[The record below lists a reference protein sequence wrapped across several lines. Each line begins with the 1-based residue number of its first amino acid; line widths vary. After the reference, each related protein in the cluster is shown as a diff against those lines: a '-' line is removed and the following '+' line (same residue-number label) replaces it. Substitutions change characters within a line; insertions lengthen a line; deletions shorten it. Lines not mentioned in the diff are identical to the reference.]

1 MQISVTFRN
10 VDPADNLKAYVKTK
24 LDRFDR
30 FFNNPAEAN
39 VVLTVDKFRQS
50 AEINLTGDRLHLIA
64 KEETTDMYLA
74 IDTACD
80 KLDAQ
85 LKKNKQ
91 KISDKRAGGKNRAA
105 TVAQAMEDME
115 EAEEEEEET
124 EQRFSIETIEYK
136 PMDVE
141 EAIMQIDMASKRP
154 FMVFTDAR
162 TGKVNVLYKEN
173 SDQLVLIQPQ

>member
-10 VDPADNLKAYVKTK
+10 VDPVDNLKAYVKTK

-39 VVLTVDKFRQS
+39 VVLTVDKFRQI
-50 AEINLTGDRLHLIA
+50 AEINMIGDRLHLIA

-74 IDTACD
+74 VDAACD

-85 LKKNKQ
+85 LKKNKA
-91 KISDKRAGGKNRAA
+91 KRSDQRIGGKHRADA
-105 TVAQAMEDME
+105 VTQALEEME
-115 EAEEEEEET
+115 EAEEEDEPEP
-124 EQRFSIETIEYK
+124 RFAIETIEYK

-141 EAIMQIDMASKRP
+141 EAIMQIDMLAERP

-162 TGKVNVLYKEN
+162 TGKVNILYKEN
-173 SDQLVLIQPQ
+173 SGDLTLIQPQ

>member
-10 VDPADNLKAYVKTK
+10 VEPADNLKAYVKTK

-39 VVLTVDKFRQS
+39 VVLTVDKFRQI
-50 AEINLTGDRLHLIA
+50 AEINLIGDRLHLIA
-64 KEETTDMYLA
+64 KEETTDMYSA

-85 LKKNKQ
+85 LKKSKQ
-91 KISDKRAGGKNRAA
+91 KINDKRAGGKHRAEA
-105 TVAQAMEDME
+105 VTQALEEME
-115 EAEEEEEET
+115 EAEDEDEPEPK
-124 EQRFSIETIEYK
+124 FSIETIEYK

-141 EAIMQIDMASKRP
+141 EAIMQFEEDPHP

-162 TGKVNVLYKEN
+162 TGRVNVLHKK
-173 SDQLVLIQPQ
+173 SSGDLVLIQPQ

>member
-10 VDPADNLKAYVKTK
+10 VDPADNLKVYIKTK

-30 FFNNPAEAN
+30 FFNNPAEAS
-39 VVLTVDKFRQS
+39 VVLTVDKFRQI
-50 AEINLTGDRLHLIA
+50 AEINLIGDRLHLIT

-91 KISDKRAGGKNRAA
+91 KISDKRAGGKNRAEA
-105 TVAQAMEDME
+105 VAQALEEME
-115 EAEEEEEET
+115 ESDDDEET
-124 EQRFSIETIEYK
+124 EPRFSIETIEYK

-141 EAIMQIDMASKRP
+141 EAIMQIDMATERP

-162 TGKVNVLYKEN
+162 TGKVNVLYKPSGEH
-173 SDQLVLIQPQ
+173 LVLIQPQ

>member
-50 AEINLTGDRLHLIA
+50 AEINLVGDRLHLIA

-85 LKKNKQ
+85 LRKNKQ

-105 TVAQAMEDME
+105 AVAQAMEEME
-115 EAEEEEEET
+115 ETEEEEET
-124 EQRFSIETIEYK
+124 ELRFSIETIEYK

-141 EAIMQIDMASKRP
+141 EAIMQLDMASKLP

-173 SDQLVLIQPQ
+173 GDQLVLIQPQ

>member
-10 VDPADNLKAYVKTK
+10 VEPAENLKTYVKTK

-39 VVLTVDKFRQS
+39 VVLTVDKFRQI
-50 AEINLTGDRLHLIA
+50 AEINLVGDRLRIIA

-85 LKKNKQ
+85 LKKNKE
-91 KISDKRAGGKNRAA
+91 KRSDKRIGGKHRAA
-105 TVAQAMEDME
+105 AATQAMEEME
-115 EAEEEEEET
+115 DGEEEDEGPL
-124 EQRFSIETIEYK
+124 FSIETIEYK

-141 EAIMQIDMASKRP
+141 EAIMQIDIITTERP
-154 FMVFTDAR
+154 FMVFTNAR
-162 TGKVNVLYKEN
+162 TGKVNVLYKQN
-173 SDQLVLIQPQ
+173 GKHLVLIQPQ

>member
-10 VDPADNLKAYVKTK
+10 VEPADNLKAYVKTK

-39 VVLTVDKFRQS
+39 VVLTVDKFRQI
-50 AEINLTGDRLHLIA
+50 AEINLKGDKLHLIA

-91 KISDKRAGGKNRAA
+91 KISDKRAGGKRRAETGLNA
-105 TVAQAMEDME
+105 LE
-115 EAEEEEEET
+115 EMEEEEEET
-124 EQRFSIETIEYK
+124 ELSLTIETIAYK

-141 EAIMQIDMASKRP
+141 EALIQIDMETERP

-162 TGKVNVLYKEN
+162 NGQVKVLYKQADGN
-173 SDQLVLIQPQ
+173 LTLIQPN